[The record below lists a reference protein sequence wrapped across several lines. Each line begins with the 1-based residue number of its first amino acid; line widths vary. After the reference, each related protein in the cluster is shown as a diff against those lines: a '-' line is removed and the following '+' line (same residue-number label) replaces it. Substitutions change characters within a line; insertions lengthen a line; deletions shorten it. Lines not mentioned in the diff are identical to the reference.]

1 MNPIN
6 AANAI
11 HAIDAEQA
19 NNAAP
24 TVYQALDYR
33 MKSIKSLPIDRLDE
47 RQPGLVGILADLVN
61 YETNCGCDVDD
72 TEFVNSQDWWGSL
85 VAMAR
90 ELGYTFLGNGFFS
103 AVFSHVSLPGRVIKV
118 GFKKEDSGAAYAA
131 FCRANPGLQGLP
143 VIHAIARHDA
153 CYTVVLDHLKPYSAK
168 SPEVLDQYNIVK
180 TQILNRDS
188 DAWDF
193 CEAYDEVTQGLQG
206 TAAHIREF
214 FYGVAGFDIHE
225 GNVMLDHNDNIVITD
240 PVSYTNGLGEPDDFR
255 VDFEALLE
263 EIQAMKLEEAIEKWQ
278 QRHLRKLSKAQNRK
292 AHRAHKR
299 RIAKIQAEREAMR
312 KLASAVRHDD
322 DRAFEL
328 VVGVKPE
335 ARYLNN
341 RWVQPEGLRVHWK
354 NSIRVIHEKN
364 VERHNRMVMDIN
376 MGRPLD
382 IDKRLDAMFMG

>member
-1 MNPIN
+1 MN
-6 AANAI
+6 AANII
-11 HAIDAEQA
+11 HAIDAAQHVV
-19 NNAAP
+19 P
-24 TVYQALDYR
+24 TVYQALEYR
-33 MKSIKSLPIDRLDE
+33 MKALKALPIDRLDE

-61 YETNCGCDVDD
+61 YETDCGCDVDD
-72 TEFVNSQDWWGSL
+72 TEYVNSQDWWGSL

-143 VIHAIARHDA
+143 LIHAIARHEA

-180 TQILNRDS
+180 TQILNRDN

-214 FYGVAGFDIHE
+214 FYGVAGFDMHE

-278 QRHLRKLSKAQNRK
+278 QRHLRKLNKLENRK
-292 AHRAHKR
+292 AHRAQKR
-299 RIAKIQAEREAMR
+299 RMAKIKAECEVMR

-354 NSIRVIHEKN
+354 NSIRFIHEKN

>member
-6 AANAI
+6 T
-11 HAIDAEQA
+11 
-19 NNAAP
+19 AP

-33 MKSIKSLPIDRLDE
+33 MKSIKSLPIDRLNE

-206 TAAHIREF
+206 TAAHIHEF
-214 FYGVAGFDIHE
+214 FYGVAGFDMHE

-278 QRHLRKLSKAQNRK
+278 QRHLRKLNKAQNRK

-299 RIAKIQAEREAMR
+299 HMAKLWAEGEAMR

-335 ARYLNN
+335 PRYLNN

-354 NSIRVIHEKN
+354 NSIRVIREKN

>member
-1 MNPIN
+1 MN
-6 AANAI
+6 AANII
-11 HAIDAEQA
+11 HAIDAA
-19 NNAAP
+19 HHAVP
-24 TVYQALDYR
+24 TVYQALNYR

-90 ELGYTFLGNGFFS
+90 DLGYTFLGNGFFS

-143 VIHAIARHDA
+143 VIYAISRHDA
-153 CYTVVLDHLKPYSAK
+153 CYTVVLDHLKPYRAK

-188 DAWDF
+188 DAYDF

-214 FYGVAGFDIHE
+214 FYGVAGFDMHE

-278 QRHLRKLSKAQNRK
+278 QRHLRKLNKLENRK
-292 AHRAHKR
+292 AHRAQKR
-299 RIAKIQAEREAMR
+299 RMAKIKAESEAMR

-341 RWVQPEGLRVHWK
+341 RWVQPEVLRAHLK

-364 VERHNRMVMDIN
+364 VERHNRMVEQIN
-376 MGRPLD
+376 MGLPLD
-382 IDKRLDAMFMG
+382 IDKRLDEMLMG

>member
-1 MNPIN
+1 MN
-6 AANAI
+6 AANII
-11 HAIDAEQA
+11 HAM
-19 NNAAP
+19 NAAHHVVP
-24 TVYQALDYR
+24 TVYQALEYR
-33 MKSIKSLPIDRLDE
+33 MKALKALPIDRLDE

-61 YETNCGCDVDD
+61 YETDCGCDVDD
-72 TEFVNSQDWWGSL
+72 TEYVNSQDWWGSL

-143 VIHAIARHDA
+143 LIHAIARHEA

-214 FYGVAGFDIHE
+214 FYGVAGFDMHE

-292 AHRAHKR
+292 AHRAQKR
-299 RIAKIQAEREAMR
+299 RMAKIKAECEVMR

>member
-1 MNPIN
+1 M
-6 AANAI
+6 NAI
-11 HAIDAEQA
+11 
-19 NNAAP
+19 P
-24 TVYQALDYR
+24 TVYQALEYR
-33 MKSIKSLPIDRLDE
+33 MKALKALPIDRLNE

-72 TEFVNSQDWWGSL
+72 TEFVNSQDWWDSL
-85 VAMAR
+85 AAMAS
-90 ELGYTFLGNGFFS
+90 ELGYTFQGNGFFS

-168 SPEVLDQYNIVK
+168 SPEVLDQYNVVR
-180 TQILNRDS
+180 TQIMS

-193 CEAYDEVTQGLQG
+193 CEAYDEATQGLQG

-214 FYGVAGFDIHE
+214 FYGVASFDMHE
-225 GNVMLDHNDNIVITD
+225 GNVMLDHTDNIVITD

-263 EIQAMKLEEAIEKWQ
+263 EIAEMKLSEQIAVWE
-278 QRHLRKLSKAQNRK
+278 QRRERKMNKAQNRK

-299 RIAKIQAEREAMR
+299 HMAK
-312 KLASAVRHDD
+312 L
-322 DRAFEL
+322 RAD
-328 VVGVKPE
+328 
-335 ARYLNN
+335 
-341 RWVQPEGLRVHWK
+341 H
-354 NSIRVIHEKN
+354 
-364 VERHNRMVMDIN
+364 
-376 MGRPLD
+376 
-382 IDKRLDAMFMG
+382 